1 MATIEEKIRK
11 SEDILRDLNAVR
23 DIIGDEHYWR
33 QVDYELKYLKPLY
46 DELRKK
52 QK

>member
-1 MATIEEKIRK
+1 M
-11 SEDILRDLNAVR
+11 LRDLEKVR
-23 DIIGDEHYWR
+23 EIIGEEHYWK

-52 QK
+52 KEK